1 MEIRIEQREE
11 YSSRQLA
18 AEMLA
23 AAAKT
28 DPENIRFYRGKNG
41 KPLSDLPYFFNCS
54 HSGEYVACAVSRR
67 EIGVDLEKVRPVH
80 ARLLRTLTDREKA
93 WLESLPREEWD
104 RAFLRLWTMKESW
117 IKCRSGTVWEYKQ
130 CNFVFSKETGTG
142 LFQYI
147 NEVRMKRA
155 GEMIRS
161 NKQAYI
167 KEVAAAVGFDD
178 PYFFSRKFKD
188 FYGKTP
194 SEYAEA

>member
-1 MEIRIEQREE
+1 MEIRIERREE
-11 YSSRQLA
+11 YSSRRLA

-67 EIGVDLEKVRPVH
+67 EIGVDLERVRPVH

-117 IKCRSGTVWEYKQ
+117 IKCRSGVVWEYKQ
-130 CNFVFSKETGTG
+130 CNFVEENGVLSVKPKGYNFIFPATPEGYVLTVCEKE
-142 LFQYI
+142 
-147 NEVRMKRA
+147 
-155 GEMIRS
+155 
-161 NKQAYI
+161 
-167 KEVAAAVGFDD
+167 
-178 PYFFSRKFKD
+178 
-188 FYGKTP
+188 
-194 SEYAEA
+194 